1 MVDRW
6 WYQPGA
12 GARVCEEACG
22 LSRTREIDRPSRRV
36 RSKTQNSQ
44 YVSRQYKYAS
54 PNLPNL
60 RKQLV
65 MISAARSRGAR
76 ARAPF
81 PPRQREER
89 AVGVWCGPA
98 TMARGAL
105 LALLCA
111 LAAAAAAVAEVRTQ
125 GGGALR
131 PTQQLR
137 GGRPAAP
144 SCASLVTSACEG
156 QRRGV

>member
-65 MISAARSRGAR
+65 MQSNPMAAEQAS
-76 ARAPF
+76 
-81 PPRQREER
+81 PPKRR
-89 AVGVWCGPA
+89 
-98 TMARGAL
+98 
-105 LALLCA
+105 
-111 LAAAAAAVAEVRTQ
+111 
-125 GGGALR
+125 
-131 PTQQLR
+131 R
-137 GGRPAAP
+137 GGR
-144 SCASLVTSACEG
+144 SCALCSSRCGHAATRMIRLYTS
-156 QRRGV
+156 